1 MLPNDGYF
9 YKGLTMTLT
18 ETIEKAVEVV
28 GSQRALARL
37 IGEREQH
44 ISDFKKGRPCSY
56 QKHAEIAA
64 VAGLEEEARRILLK
78 GMANS
83 LREDIPHEAQAKAG
97 LLAMLKA
104 FPNDRYENEQIKRLL
119 LRALRLFRNVFTQYR
134 VDTCPHLPAP
144 LI

>member
-1 MLPNDGYF
+1 
-9 YKGLTMTLT
+9 MTLT
-18 ETIEKAVEVV
+18 ETIEKAVAVV

-64 VAGLEEEARRILLK
+64 AAGMEEEARRILIQ
-78 GMANS
+78 GMADS
-83 LREDIPHEAQAKAG
+83 LRDDIEHEAQAKAG

-104 FPNDRYENEQIKRLL
+104 FPTNSYENQNQKQEGQ
-119 LRALRLFRNVFTQYR
+119 
-134 VDTCPHLPAP
+134 
-144 LI
+144 